1 MKSFSLAF
9 RSACCVTVALLTCGA
24 ASAQTVDLATKLTP
38 NGPLVVEVNAIGLTG
53 SISNLKIKPSANG
66 STLKVK
72 ATVSVANNNL
82 SAVKHVG
89 ATVYLSADGTLSD
102 DDMKLITLDLADFV
116 VKGKIGKGKT
126 VSFPISK
133 KVPSVLAAYL
143 EGKYIIVVPS
153 VDGQTAGDPIV
164 VGPIKVP

>member
-1 MKSFSLAF
+1 MKLFSLAL
-9 RSACCVTVALLTCGA
+9 RSTGCATAVLLACGA
-24 ASAQTVDLATKLTP
+24 VSAQTVDLATKFNP
-38 NGPLVVEVNAIGLTG
+38 NGPLIVAAGALGLTG
-53 SISNLKIKPSANG
+53 GISNLKIKPNADG

-72 ATVSVANNNL
+72 ATVSVTNNDS

-102 DDMKLITLDLADFV
+102 DDMKLITLNLADFV
-116 VKGKIGKGKT
+116 AKGKIGQGKT

-133 KVPSVLAAYL
+133 KVPSVLASYL

-153 VDGQTAGDPIV
+153 VDGQTAGNPIV